1 MALDGLT
8 VEGMALDGLTIDSL
22 TIKGL
27 TVEGLTVYG
36 LTVDSLVLINEMS
49 NTDVDDPYLFRNVYS
64 NRENNIRALTLITQ
78 RSTSASITL
87 AL

>member
-1 MALDGLT
+1 MALAGLT

-27 TVEGLTVYG
+27 TVEGLTV
-36 LTVDSLVLINEMS
+36 DSLVLINEMS
-49 NTDVDDPYLFRNVYS
+49 NTDVDDPYSFRNVYS
-64 NRENNIRALTLITQ
+64 NRESNIRALTLINQ
-78 RSTSASITL
+78 QFISTSITL